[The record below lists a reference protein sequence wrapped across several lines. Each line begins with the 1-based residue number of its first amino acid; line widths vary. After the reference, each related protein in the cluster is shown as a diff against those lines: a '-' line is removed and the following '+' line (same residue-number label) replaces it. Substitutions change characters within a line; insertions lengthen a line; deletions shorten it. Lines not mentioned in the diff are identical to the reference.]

1 MGQHRRPKPVTT
13 ATRVAVAVSVAG
25 AATTAGVASAHAAS
39 VSTWDAVAQCE
50 SSGNWSDNTGNGYY
64 GGLQFSPSTWSA
76 YGGRAYAPEA
86 SGATEAQQIAVAEK
100 VLSGQGPGA
109 WPVCGPRAGLT
120 RDSPAPALA
129 AVRAAPRIATAKVQA
144 SSAASVAVA
153 FARARV
159 GGSYRYGGTGPAY
172 DCSGL
177 TQAAWAAAGVDIPR
191 TSQEQLAS
199 LPHVSLFAL
208 QPGDIVGYFGGSHVT
223 VYVGGGKVVGA
234 ENPVTG
240 IALIPL
246 SWGRQVP
253 YTAVR
258 PSGGVV
264 SRTVNVPSTRAQGA
278 PQSAL
283 PHKALAKGTHTVRS
297 GEWLSSIARQYHVAG
312 GWQKLYQL
320 NKGVV
325 GGNADLIYPGQ
336 VLTL

>member
-25 AATTAGVASAHAAS
+25 AATTAGAVSAHAAS

-50 SSGNWSDNTGNGYY
+50 SSGNWSTDTGNGYY

-76 YGGRAYAPEA
+76 YGGRAYASEA
-86 SGATEAQQIAVAEK
+86 SGATRAQQIAVAER

-109 WPVCGPRAGLT
+109 WPVCGPRAGLHAGGA
-120 RDSPAPALA
+120 APVLP
-129 AVRAAPRIATAKVQA
+129 AVRAAPRIAASRVQT

-159 GGSYRYGGTGPAY
+159 GGSYRYGGNGPAY

-177 TQAAWAAAGVDIPR
+177 TKAAWAAAGVDIPR

-199 LPHVSLFAL
+199 LPRVSLSAL

-223 VYVGGGKVVGA
+223 IYVGGGKVVGA

-240 IALIPL
+240 IVLIPL
-246 SWGRQVP
+246 SWGHQVP

-264 SRTVNVPSTRAQGA
+264 SRTVNVPATRAQGA
-278 PQSAL
+278 PQAAL
-283 PHKALAKGTHTVRS
+283 PHKSLGKGTHTVRS
-297 GEWLSSIARQYHVAG
+297 GEWLSSIAREYHVAG

>member
-25 AATTAGVASAHAAS
+25 AATTAGVATAHSAS

-50 SSGNWSDNTGNGYY
+50 SSGNWSISTGNGYY
-64 GGLQFSPSTWSA
+64 GGLQFSPSTWAA
-76 YGGRAYAPEA
+76 YGGRAYASEA
-86 SGATEAQQIAVAEK
+86 SGATRAQQIAVAEK

-120 RDSPAPALA
+120 RSGPAPVLA
-129 AVRAAPRIATAKVQA
+129 AVKAAPRVATAKVRTF
-144 SSAASVAVA
+144 SATSVAVA

-159 GGSYRYGGTGPAY
+159 GGSYRYGGTGPSY

-177 TQAAWAAAGVDIPR
+177 TRAAWAAAGVSIPR
-191 TSQEQLAS
+191 TSQAQLAS
-199 LPHVSLFAL
+199 LPRVSLSAL

-223 VYVGGGKVVGA
+223 LYVGGGMVIGA

-240 IALIPL
+240 IVLIPL
-246 SWGRQVP
+246 SWGHQVP

-264 SRTVNVPSTRAQGA
+264 TRAVNVPSTRAQGA
-278 PQSAL
+278 PQAAL

-297 GEWLSSIARQYHVAG
+297 GEWLSSIAREYHVAG

-325 GGNADLIYPGQ
+325 GPDADLIYPGQ